1 MPSIAPLAGVVV
13 DVGLVGAEPGGGSTV
28 SSDGVV
34 VVVDGLVVGLVGLVV
49 GLASVVAD
57 GLASLLSLPQA
68 AATRLSPATMIAEA
82 TIRRRGRAEVE
93 VWCMVLFL
101 HERSVLTG
109 TVSTTPLAARLPVAD
124 VP

>member
-1 MPSIAPLAGVVV
+1 VV
-13 DVGLVGAEPGGGSTV
+13 DVGLAGAEPGGGSAV
-28 SSDGVV
+28 SSDD
-34 VVVDGLVVGLVGLVV
+34 VVVDGLVVGLVGLVGLVVV
-49 GLASVVAD
+49 GLVVAD

-68 AATRLSPATMIAEA
+68 AATRLSPATTIAEA

-109 TVSTTPLAARLPVAD
+109 TVSTTRLATRLPVAD